1 MSLRHSFITFLPLAL
16 LATSCSDDSDRASD
30 GAGSL
35 SLDVTVDATLRDPLT
50 QEIIVASPCVPEQ
63 SQISVTMIA
72 AEGSYSH
79 TWKSL
84 CDFPAQ
90 DLYYSGSYLIEAISG
105 KGAEGFDTP
114 CYSGSVSAVVEPD
127 RRLTWPLTMHL
138 VSSAFSF
145 DFSPA
150 ITAGIGEVAAFVHT
164 PGGEYHRVSPDES
177 RLLYL
182 TPGQTGIYLDVI
194 LPDGRHTAFRSL
206 DFSALSGCFY
216 ECEVSADIS
225 GPDPVLTCSAPGKSA
240 SFTLSADFLSALPP
254 SLTAS
259 GWTPG
264 SILTVPEGEQPE
276 TPVRAAVTAAAPLSH
291 LWLSVSSAYLSSL
304 SFPVLV
310 DLLHPSAEDEAAF
323 AAVGLMSDLTSAGG
337 SVDFTALIGKLV
349 FLTDDEALSCFS
361 LIAEDDCGRVSEPLR
376 LQVQT
381 TAVDISVTSVGDA
394 PVGATSASLTVS
406 TRAVDFA
413 SNVGIEILDA
423 DGQWQPASVLAVRP
437 AGDLSYELEFAIPD
451 GNADIRARILY
462 CEEIRAEFTVERC
475 MPEFELVADPFATY
489 AMIRVMAPDQATV
502 ETVVRRLMLYV
513 DGRRGP
519 VLLRDEESGVL
530 ALSGLSPNTSYTLTA
545 TMMDRPDASDFTP
558 GQRFTTE
565 KAPALPNSDFEDRKS
580 GVVYDRLPSGGRY
593 SQTEVA
599 IYNWQNRESFSQ
611 QVPQKWANTNAKTF
625 STRASNHNTWYMQP
639 SVFTVSD
646 EVKSGEFAVCLR
658 SVGFDLSGEDIPD
671 YAQTGRPYLQYS
683 PVVPHVAC
691 RAAGKLFL
699 GEYSFSAFSM
709 EESYKDV
716 VDWKSRPRSLN
727 GFYKYVPSPDSP
739 SDTGVAIIEI
749 YGDVGGELQVI
760 ASARTYLPIA
770 NSYTAF
776 TAPLSY
782 TRFGIKASGM
792 RLMFAS
798 SASIG
803 AIAEESASVFVS
815 ADPVKGASLGSTLWI
830 DNISLAY

>member
-1 MSLRHSFITFLPLAL
+1 MSLRRSLTALLSFAL
-16 LATSCSDDSDRASD
+16 LASCSDDSGKPSD

-35 SLDVTVDATLRDPLT
+35 SLEVTVDAAMRDPLT
-50 QEIIVASPCVPEQ
+50 QEIIVASPCVPDR
-63 SQISVTMIA
+63 SQISVTMTA
-72 AEGSYSH
+72 AQGNYSH

-84 CDFPAQ
+84 GDFPAQ
-90 DLYYSGSYLIEAISG
+90 DLYYSGTYLIEAISG
-105 KGAEGFDTP
+105 KGAEGFDSP

-127 RRLTWPLTMHL
+127 RWLTWPLTMHL
-138 VSSAFSF
+138 ASSVFSF
-145 DFSPA
+145 SFSTATDGA
-150 ITAGIGEVAAFVHT
+150 IAEVAALVHT

-182 TPGQTGIYLDVI
+182 TPAQTEIYLDVR
-194 LPDGRHTAFRSL
+194 LTDGRQTAFRSL
-206 DFSALSGCFY
+206 DLSALPGCIY
-216 ECEVSADIS
+216 ECEVSADTS

-240 SFTLSADFLSALPP
+240 SFTLTSDFLSALPP

-264 SILTVPEGEQPE
+264 STLTVPEGEQPE

-323 AAVGLMSDLTSAGG
+323 AAVGLMTDLTSAGG
-337 SVDFTALIGKLV
+337 AVDFTGLIGRLV

-376 LQVQT
+376 LQVLT
-381 TAVDISVTSVGDA
+381 TAVDITVTSVGAA

-406 TRAVDFA
+406 TQAVDFA

-423 DGQWQPASVLAVRP
+423 DGQWQPASVLSVRP
-437 AGDLSYELEFAIPD
+437 AGNSTYELEFAIPD

-462 CEEIRAEFTVERC
+462 CEEVRAEFTVERC
-475 MPEFELVADPFATY
+475 MPAFELVTDPFATS
-489 AMIRVMAPDQATV
+489 ALVKVMAADQSTV
-502 ETVVRRLMLYV
+502 ETVVERLMLYV
-513 DGRRGP
+513 DGRRGA
-519 VLLRDEESGVL
+519 VLRRDRESGVL
-530 ALSGLSPNTSYTLTA
+530 VLSGLSPNTSYTLTA

-558 GQRFTTE
+558 PQRFTTE

-593 SQTEVA
+593 SQTEAA

-625 STRASNHNTWYMQP
+625 CTGASNHNTWYMQP

-658 SVGFDLSGEDIPD
+658 SVGFDLGGEEIPD
-671 YAQTGRPYLQYS
+671 YAQTGQPYLQYS
-683 PVVPHVAC
+683 PVVPRVAC

-699 GEYSFSAFSM
+699 GEYSFSAFGM
-709 EESYKDV
+709 EEKYNDV
-716 VDWKSRPRSLN
+716 VDWQSRPRSLN
-727 GFYKYVPSPDSP
+727 GFYKYTPSADSP
-739 SDTGVAIIEI
+739 SDAGVAIIEI
-749 YGDVGGELQVI
+749 YGDVGGVRQVI
-760 ASARTYLPIA
+760 ASASTDLPIA

-776 TAPLSY
+776 TATLSY
-782 TRFGIKASGM
+782 SHFGVKASGM

-803 AIAEESASVFVS
+803 SIAEETASIVTT
-815 ADPVKGASLGSTLWI
+815 ADPVRGASIGSTLWL

>member
-1 MSLRHSFITFLPLAL
+1 MSLRHSFITFLSLAL
-16 LATSCSDDSDRASD
+16 LATSCSDDSDRVSD

-50 QEIIVASPCVPEQ
+50 QEIIVTAPCVPDQ
-63 SQISVTMIA
+63 SQISVTMTA
-72 AEGSYSH
+72 AEGNYSH

-84 CDFPAQ
+84 GDFPAQ
-90 DLYYSGSYLIEAISG
+90 DLYYSGSYLIEAVSG
-105 KGAEGFDTP
+105 KGAEGFDAP

-127 RRLTWPLTMHL
+127 RWLTWPLTMQL

-150 ITAGIGEVAAFVHT
+150 IAGGIGEVSALVHT

-182 TPGQTGIYLDVI
+182 TPGSTEIYLEVR
-194 LPDGRHTAFRSL
+194 LPDGRQTAFRSL
-206 DFSALSGCFY
+206 DLSALPGCFY
-216 ECEVSADIS
+216 GCEVSADTS

-264 SILTVPEGEQPE
+264 SVLTVPEGELPE
-276 TPVRAAVTAAAPLSH
+276 TPVRAAVTAAAPLSR

-304 SFPVLV
+304 SFPALV

-323 AAVGLMSDLTSAGG
+323 AALGLRTDLSSTGG

-361 LIAEDDCGRVSEPLR
+361 LIAEDDCGRVSEPLQ
-376 LQVQT
+376 LQVLT
-381 TAVDISVTSVGDA
+381 TAVDISVISVGAA
-394 PVGATSASLTVS
+394 PVGATSASLSVS
-406 TRAVDFA
+406 TFS

-423 DGQWQPASVLAVRP
+423 GGRWQAASVISVRP
-437 AGDLSYELEFAIPD
+437 AGDSSYELEFAIPD

-462 CEEIRAEFTVERC
+462 CEEVRAEFTVERC
-475 MPEFELVADPFATY
+475 MPEFELVTDPFATY
-489 AMIRVMAPDQATV
+489 ALVKVMAPDQATV

-513 DGRRGP
+513 NGRRGP

-565 KAPALPNSDFEDRKS
+565 NAPALPNSDFEDRKS

-599 IYNWQNRESFSQ
+599 IYNWQNRESFTQ

-625 STRASNHNTWYMQP
+625 CTGASNHNTWYMQP

-658 SVGFDLSGEDIPD
+658 SVGFDLSGEEIAD

-683 PVVPHVAC
+683 PVVPRVAC

-699 GEYSFSAFSM
+699 GEYSFSAFGM
-709 EESYKDV
+709 EESYKDI

-739 SDTGVAIIEI
+739 SDSGIAIIEI
-749 YGDVGGELQVI
+749 YGDVGGERQVI

-792 RLMFAS
+792 RLVFAS

-803 AIAEESASVFVS
+803 TITEETASIVTS
-815 ADPVKGASLGSTLWI
+815 ADPVKGASLGSTLWL